1 MSRTVEFGFEIMVWL
16 AIGSLIATLT
26 YSSSMFT
33 SYSIDLLKVD
43 EVANRFTRYVSNAYC
58 LEGLR
63 AVFSLEP
70 GFLINISCGSVS
82 VCYRNFTKTFSSLP
96 PIANTVLAGGRS
108 YIIYFNGEAVAFM
121 EVS

>member
-1 MSRTVEFGFEIMVWL
+1 
-16 AIGSLIATLT
+16 
-26 YSSSMFT
+26 MFT
-33 SYSIDLLKVD
+33 SYSIDLLRVD

-58 LEGLR
+58 LEGLK